1 MYNSTEKTVVLFA
14 SLADPTSELSSTQ
27 DVERI
32 SLYVDGVL
40 DATDEHVTNRQCDNG
55 DKPATIVGR
64 YLIVTRNNEIS
75 YDKSS
80 FDLDGRIGMLAYW
93 GTDGIEVETKLS
105 ERMKIQTTRDE
116 EHVVRSMNRARF
128 DVGAIRS
135 LSQQGLTVKEPDLL
149 YTFDEKGDVNTR
161 TKLMLPSIVKE
172 LITGLDGET
181 AILSPYMKTIDRS
194 LDDEPF
200 VPLGGSRFVEY
211 KNGTFV
217 PFKRSRI
224 EMLQLDEIARIRS
237 QKIKEAMVHLWG
249 GYKQYAWGRDELLPI
264 SNGGQDNWGA
274 MGTTLVDSL
283 R

>member
-1 MYNSTEKTVVLFA
+1 MT
-14 SLADPTSELSSTQ
+14 DPTSESSSKK
-27 DVERI
+27 DIERI

-40 DATDEHVTNRQCDNG
+40 DATDERVTNRLCDNG
-55 DKPATIVGR
+55 DKATTIVGR

-80 FDLDGRIGMLAYW
+80 FDLNGRIGMLAFW
-93 GTDGIEVETKLS
+93 ETGGSQVRTDLTQ
-105 ERMKIQTTRDE
+105 RMQVQSTRDE

-135 LSQQGLTVKEPDLL
+135 LSQQGLTVKEPNLL
-149 YTFDEKGDVNTR
+149 YTFDEKGDENIR
-161 TKLMLPSIVKE
+161 TKLMLPSDVKE
-172 LITGLDGET
+172 VITGLDGET

-194 LDDEPF
+194 PDDKPF
-200 VPLGGSRFVEY
+200 VPQGGSRFIEY

-217 PFKRSRI
+217 PLKRSRI
-224 EMLQLDEIARIRS
+224 ELRQLDELARVRS
-237 QKIKEAMVHLWG
+237 LKIKEAMAHLWR
-249 GYKQYAWGRDELLPI
+249 GYQQYAWGRDELLPI